1 MPILFVIA
9 GPNGIGKTTSSYDLL
24 PANTSIINSDEIAKE
39 IRSTTISTIN
49 LQEYINQEAVRLM
62 EELRSKQ
69 SSFAIETNLA
79 DVDTWKFVL
88 NMQQTGYKLHVLFLS
103 TNNLEILNS
112 RIKERTLLGDHF
124 VRPDIVEER
133 YLSSLNLLNHYFEK
147 ADKLQLF
154 DNSKSP
160 ELIAEITFGKID
172 YQIKTLPDW
181 VTKYLDKYF
190 HPKSKTKKEFKDM
203 SIDEVRNIYQ
213 NQKKNQNIK

>member
-181 VTKYLDKYF
+181 VTKYLNKYF

>member
-62 EELRSKQ
+62 EELRSIQ

>member
-9 GPNGIGKTTSSYDLL
+9 GPNCIGKTTSSYDLL

-49 LQEYINQEAVRLM
+49 LQEYIHQEARLM

-69 SSFAIETNLA
+69 SPFAIETNLA
-79 DVDTWKFVL
+79 DVDTSKFVL

-103 TNNLEILNS
+103 TNNVEILNS

>member
-112 RIKERTLLGDHF
+112 RIKERTLFGDHF

-181 VTKYLDKYF
+181 VTKYLNKYF